1 MTLSINRAL
10 VNLLLLVACMFAL
23 ASLASASEPLI
34 LRGHTN
40 SVTSVAVSP
49 DGRMLASASLDRSV
63 RLWNARTGEPIR
75 TLTSHQDE
83 VYSVAFSPDSKVL
96 ASSDYSGT
104 ILIWS
109 ITSVKPIRKLQIKGW
124 STSLAFSSDGNLL
137 AVANQQPGTV
147 IFNARTGAVIRT
159 LETGGYTNSAA
170 FSPDGRFLA
179 TASSVISIWNVET
192 GKREKALRGHTDSIR
207 SVTFSADGEFIAS
220 SGGDKTARVWRLSS
234 GEQLKTFE
242 TSTPILTTQSEKPF
256 RWRLPVIAVA
266 FSADGKT
273 LATATG
279 RSVHLWGISTGN
291 NFGTLEGHR
300 RYVTSICYF
309 PDGRSLASG
318 SLDNTIR
325 IWSISSGTSR

>member
-1 MTLSINRAL
+1 MRVSKQGAP
-10 VNLLLLVACMFAL
+10 VNLFMLAACMFAF
-23 ASLASASEPLI
+23 ASFASASEPLI

-75 TLTSHQDE
+75 MLTSHQDE
-83 VYSVAFSPDSKVL
+83 VYSVAFSPDSKML

-109 ITSVKPIRKLQIKGW
+109 MTSVRPVRKLQIKGW

-159 LETGGYTNSAA
+159 LETGGYTNSVA

-179 TASSVISIWNVET
+179 TASSVISIWSMET

-207 SVTFSADGEFIAS
+207 SVAFSADGEFVAS
-220 SGGDKTARVWRLSS
+220 SGGDKTARIWRLSS
-234 GEQLKTFE
+234 AEQLKSFE
-242 TSTPILTTQSEKPF
+242 TSTPILTTQSDKPF
-256 RWRLPVIAVA
+256 RWKLTVIGVA

-279 RSVHLWGISTGN
+279 RSVHLWDIATGS
-291 NFGTLEGHR
+291 NFGTLVGHG

-325 IWSISSGTSR
+325 IWSISPTEP